1 MKILLIY
8 TGGTIGMVHDSDC
21 NSYVPFDFDNL
32 QAQIPELLQLDC
44 ILEVQSY
51 EPSIDSSN
59 MQPKIWVQ
67 LSETIEKFYNAYD
80 GFVILHG
87 SDTMA
92 FTASALSFMLKNLN
106 KPVILTGSQLPSGLP
121 RTDAKENL
129 ITAIEIASSYRDGV
143 PEVPE
148 VTVYFEYQLYRGN
161 RTHKVN
167 ADHFEAFVSA
177 NYPPLA
183 EAGVHLKFNRR
194 YCRKVNNETLQVHS
208 KMNANIVVLKLFPGI
223 TKPTVQAILK
233 QDKTEAVLLET
244 FGSGNAPTSKWF
256 LDEIEEAINSGKLIL
271 NVSQCLGGTVEMG
284 RYETSKGLKDLG
296 VLSAYDMSFEA
307 ALTKLM
313 FVLGYTK
320 SKKKRITLL
329 STNLQGEMTL

>member
-8 TGGTIGMVHDSDC
+8 TGGTIGMVHESE
-21 NSYVPFDFDNL
+21 NNAYVPFDFENL
-32 QAQIPELLQLDC
+32 QAQIPELQQLDC
-44 ILEVQSY
+44 TLEIQSY

-67 LSETIEKFYNAYD
+67 LANTIEQAYTKYD

-92 FTASALSFMLKNLN
+92 FTASALSFLLENLN
-106 KPVILTGSQLPSGLP
+106 KPVILTGSQLPSGVP

-148 VTVYFEYQLYRGN
+148 VAVYFEYQLYRGN
-161 RTHKVN
+161 RTHKAN
-167 ADHFEAFVSA
+167 ADDFEAFVSA

-194 YCRKVNNETLQVHS
+194 YCRKANEESLQVHP
-208 KMNANIVVLKLFPGI
+208 KMNANITVLKLFPGI
-223 TKPTVQAILK
+223 TKATVQAILN

-256 LDEIEEAINSGKLIL
+256 LDEIEAAINKGLIIL
-271 NVSQCLGGTVEMG
+271 NVSQCIGGSVDLG
-284 RYETSKGLKDLG
+284 RYETSKRLKDMG

-320 SKKKRITLL
+320 SKEKRIALI
-329 STNLQGEMTL
+329 SANLQGEMTL

>member
-8 TGGTIGMVHDSDC
+8 TGGTIGMVHDSE
-21 NSYVPFDFDNL
+21 NNAYVPFDFENL
-32 QAQIPELLQLDC
+32 QAQIPELQQLNC
-44 ILEVQSY
+44 TLEVQSY

-67 LSETIEKFYNAYD
+67 LANTIEQAYTKYD

-92 FTASALSFMLKNLN
+92 YTASALSFMLENLN
-106 KPVILTGSQLPSGLP
+106 KPVILTGSQLPSGVP

-129 ITAIEIASSYRDGV
+129 ITAIEIASCRDGV

-148 VTVYFEYQLYRGN
+148 VAVYFEYQLYRGN
-161 RTHKVN
+161 RTHKAN

-194 YCRKVNNETLQVHS
+194 YCRKANEESLQVHP
-208 KMNANIVVLKLFPGI
+208 KMNANITVLKLFPGI
-223 TKPTVQAILK
+223 TKASVQAILN

-256 LDEIEEAINSGKLIL
+256 LDEIEAAINKGLLIL
-271 NVSQCLGGTVEMG
+271 NVSQCMGGSVDLG
-284 RYETSKGLKDLG
+284 RYETSKRLKDMG

-320 SKKKRITLL
+320 SKEKRIALL
-329 STNLQGEMTL
+329 SANLQGEMTL

>member
-8 TGGTIGMVHDSDC
+8 TGGTIGMVHDSES
-21 NSYVPFDFDNL
+21 NAYFPFDFENL
-32 QAQIPELLQLDC
+32 QVQIPELQQLDC
-44 ILEVQSY
+44 SLEVQSY

-59 MQPKIWVQ
+59 MQPKIWMQ
-67 LSETIEKFYNAYD
+67 LLKTIEKSYKAYD

-92 FTASALSFMLKNLN
+92 FTASALSFMLENLN
-106 KPVILTGSQLPSGLP
+106 KPVILTGSQLPSGVP

-148 VTVYFEYQLYRGN
+148 VAIYFEYQLYRGN
-161 RTHKVN
+161 RTHKAN

-183 EAGVHLKFNRR
+183 QAGVHLKFNRR
-194 YCRKVNNETLQVHS
+194 YCRKVNNQTLQVHP

-223 TKPTVQAILK
+223 TKATVQAILK
-233 QDKTEAVLLET
+233 EKKTEGVLLET

-256 LDEIEEAINSGKLIL
+256 LDEIEQAINSGQLIL
-271 NVSQCLGGTVEMG
+271 NVSQCIGGSVEMG
-284 RYETSKGLKDLG
+284 RYETSKRLKDLG

-320 SKKKRITLL
+320 SKEKRIALL

>member
-1 MKILLIY
+1 
-8 TGGTIGMVHDSDC
+8 MVHESE
-21 NSYVPFDFDNL
+21 NNAYVPFDFENL
-32 QAQIPELLQLDC
+32 QAQIPELQQLDC
-44 ILEVQSY
+44 TLEVQSY

-67 LSETIEKFYNAYD
+67 LANTIEQAYTKYD

-92 FTASALSFMLKNLN
+92 YTASALSFMLENLN
-106 KPVILTGSQLPSGLP
+106 KPVILTGSQLPSGVP

-129 ITAIEIASSYRDGV
+129 ITAIEIASSCRDGV

-148 VTVYFEYQLYRGN
+148 VAVYFEYQLYRGN
-161 RTHKVN
+161 RTHKAN

-183 EAGVHLKFNRR
+183 EAGVYLKFNRR
-194 YCRKVNNETLQVHS
+194 YCRKANEESLQVHP
-208 KMNANIVVLKLFPGI
+208 KMNANITVLKLFPGI
-223 TKPTVQAILK
+223 TKATVQAILN

-256 LDEIEEAINSGKLIL
+256 LDEIEAAINKGLLIL
-271 NVSQCLGGTVEMG
+271 NVSQCMGGSVDLG
-284 RYETSKGLKDLG
+284 RYETSKRLKDMG

-320 SKKKRITLL
+320 SKEKRIALI
-329 STNLQGEMTL
+329 SANLQGEMTL